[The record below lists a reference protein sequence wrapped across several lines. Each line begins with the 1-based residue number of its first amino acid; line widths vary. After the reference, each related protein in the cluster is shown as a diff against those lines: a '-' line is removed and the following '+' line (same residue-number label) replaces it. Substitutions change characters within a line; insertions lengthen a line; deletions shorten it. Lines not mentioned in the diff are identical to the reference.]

1 MSYRDDSTVA
11 TAAPPLHWY
20 YLVGRDKVGPRSLDE
35 ILALAEAGAID
46 SDTLV
51 WAPGMDDWRRAS
63 DVDQLKEPLRVLE
76 YSGSVGTGTEGGFGE
91 ATAASTS
98 TEAHPWRRWLAR
110 IIDYTVAAF
119 MLGLVLAFIAPESSI
134 FDNNLTATL
143 VVCGFWV
150 IAEAF
155 VHAWFGSTPGKALFA
170 ISVKQRDGRS
180 LRVDQALARSLR
192 VWFFGV
198 GVGLPL
204 ISLFTMARAHGR
216 LRRGG
221 ATSWDEKGNLVVSY
235 NPLGAGRIAAIV
247 LAVLVIIAM
256 AFVPA

>member
-11 TAAPPLHWY
+11 TAAPPAHWY

-35 ILALAEAGAID
+35 ILALAQAGAID
-46 SDTLV
+46 TDTLV

-63 DVDQLKEPLRVLE
+63 DVDDLKEPLRVLE
-76 YSGSVGTGTEGGFGE
+76 YAGSVGARAGAGFGE
-91 ATAASTS
+91 ATAGSSS
-98 TEAHPWRRWLAR
+98 TENHPWRRWLAR
-110 IIDYTVAAF
+110 IVDYTVGGF
-119 MLGLVLAFIAPESSI
+119 VLGFLLAFIAPETSI

-143 VVCGFWV
+143 VVCAFWV
-150 IAEAF
+150 IAEPF
-155 VHAWFGSTPGKALFA
+155 VHAWFGNTPGKALFA
-170 ISVKQRDGRS
+170 ISVKQQDGRS

-192 VWFFGV
+192 VWLFGV

-204 ISLFTMARAHGR
+204 ISLFTMAHSHGR
-216 LRRGG
+216 LRRSG

-235 NPLGAGRIAAIV
+235 NPLGAGRVAAIV
-247 LAVLVIIAM
+247 LAVLVVIAL